1 MFSSISR
8 LIAVLAGIV
17 LFCLAFTSP
26 ASAGA
31 QEINVKATF
40 TEPAVPSAKSGCPA
54 VPEGFCGHGQVIPL
68 GQAADMIEFG
78 AGCGGTC
85 DRRTLT
91 LSSGTIV
98 FDETFSDDACP
109 GSCHPNPAEPASGNL
124 TDVVVGGTGI
134 FAAASGTLTG
144 TVKAAGGQSQIKLS
158 GVLTLDP

>member
-1 MFSSISR
+1 LR

-17 LFCLAFTSP
+17 LVCLAFTSP

-31 QEINVKATF
+31 QEVEVKATF

-54 VPEGFCGHGQVIPL
+54 APEGFCGHGQVIPL

-78 AGCGGTC
+78 VGCGGTC
-85 DRRTLT
+85 DRRTIT

-98 FDETFSDDACP
+98 FDETFSNGACP
-109 GSCHPNPAEPASGNL
+109 GSCHQNPAEVGSGNL
-124 TDVVVGGTGI
+124 TDVVVSGTGI

-144 TVKAAGGQSQIKLS
+144 TVKAAGRQSQIKLS